1 MEVNVMDGAR
11 KAESL
16 HVELQAQSRVERNGT
31 MPTIRNILPTVRLHH
46 PKVLK

>member
-1 MEVNVMDGAR
+1 MNGMDGAR

-31 MPTIRNILPTVRLHH
+31 MPTVRNILPPARLHH